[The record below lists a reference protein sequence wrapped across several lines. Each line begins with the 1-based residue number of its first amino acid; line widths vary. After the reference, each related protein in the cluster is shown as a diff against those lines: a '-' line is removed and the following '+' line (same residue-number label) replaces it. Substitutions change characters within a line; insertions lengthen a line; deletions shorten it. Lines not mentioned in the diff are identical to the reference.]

1 MRKQDILLYP
11 PELSTQFISEFEQGP
26 KGGPALESYRC
37 PAGVWT
43 IGFGHTKDVHAG
55 EHITRNEAYDLLDK
69 DLIQKQEELAALVHV
84 PVTENQF
91 IALMSFVFNFG
102 ITKCRRYTLF
112 KMINAENEDGIREWW
127 PKYVNPGSKFEDGLR
142 RRRNAELELFFRK

>member
-1 MRKQDILLYP
+1 MRKQNIMLYP
-11 PELSTQFISEFEQGP
+11 PELATNFISEFEQGP
-26 KGGPALESYRC
+26 KGGPALESYKC

-43 IGFGHTKDVHAG
+43 IGFGHTKNVHPD
-55 EHITRNEAYDLLDK
+55 EHITRAEAYDLLDK
-69 DLIQKQEELAALVHV
+69 DLAHTQEELAALVHV

-112 KMINAENEDGIREWW
+112 RMVNAEDEDGIREWW
-127 PKYVNPGSKFEDGLR
+127 DRL
-142 RRRNAELELFFRK
+142 

>member
-1 MRKQDILLYP
+1 MTQDILLYP
-11 PELSTQFISEFEQGP
+11 PELATQFISEFEQGP
-26 KGGPALESYRC
+26 NGGPALESYRC

-43 IGFGHTKDVHAG
+43 IGFGHTKDVHKG
-55 EHITRNEAYDLLDK
+55 DKVTRAEAYDLLIQ
-69 DLIQKQEELAALVHV
+69 DLIRTQEELASLVKV
-84 PVTENQF
+84 DVTENQF

-112 KMINAENEDGIREWW
+112 KMVNAENEDGIREWW

>member
-1 MRKQDILLYP
+1 MRKQNIMLYP
-11 PELSTQFISEFEQGP
+11 PELATNFISEFEQGP
-26 KGGPALESYRC
+26 KGGPALESYKC

-55 EHITRNEAYDLLDK
+55 EHITRNEAYDLLTK
-69 DLIQKQEELAALVHV
+69 DLVQTQEELAALVHV

-112 KMINAENEDGIREWW
+112 KMVNAENEDGIREWW
-127 PKYVNPGSKFEDGLR
+127 PKYCNPGTAYEKGLR
-142 RRRNAELELFFRK
+142 RRRYAELELFFRK

>member
-1 MRKQDILLYP
+1 MRKQNIMLYP
-11 PELSTQFISEFEQGP
+11 PELATQFISEFEQGP
-26 KGGPALESYRC
+26 KGGPALESYKC

-55 EHITRNEAYDLLDK
+55 EHITRAEAFDLLDK
-69 DLIQKQEELAALVHV
+69 DLIHTQEELAALVHV

-102 ITKCRRYTLF
+102 ITKCRR
-112 KMINAENEDGIREWW
+112 
-127 PKYVNPGSKFEDGLR
+127 
-142 RRRNAELELFFRK
+142 